1 VNLIFDLGQT
11 HTLHPGRRGSGQIQ
25 SQELTHMNWAAHLRC
40 EVLRSLW
47 NRKLTLR
54 VVALIFAGVA
64 SIGIAY
70 GALQAQDRA
79 GLDSILDEI
88 AAGRKVSPR
97 KRTSSWTCS
106 RFRMVTSSMRSRTI
120 RLRSRSAVPGSFHS
134 CGKFVARATTCFCCT
149 LLTLS

>member
-1 VNLIFDLGQT
+1 MDALDFFNCLAETFGLTVNPIFDLGQT
-11 HTLHPGRRGSGQIQ
+11 QTLHPGRRGAGQIQ
-25 SQELTHMNWAAHLRC
+25 SQELTHMSWAAYLRC

-54 VVALIFAGVA
+54 AAAMIFAGVA

-88 AAGRKVSPR
+88 AAARQLSSRAHSPHQ
-97 KRTSSWTCS
+97 CA
-106 RFRMVTSSMRSRTI
+106 F
-120 RLRSRSAVPGSFHS
+120 
-134 CGKFVARATTCFCCT
+134 
-149 LLTLS
+149 